1 MARQCELGPGSTER
15 GREAPDRSL
24 RWLAFANVTDQP
36 TPATGAPT
44 TGLSHVQLR
53 VTDVGASAKWYAAA
67 LGLEPY
73 AEDLDTGYVA
83 LRHRGAKFVVVL
95 SARPDSS
102 RGGEC
107 PDAAEA
113 TDGGV
118 GSLDHLAFAVPD
130 GDSLRAWG
138 DHLTAIGI
146 AHAGVA
152 PENGNPSLQLRDPDG
167 IAVELVAPGGRQA

>member
-1 MARQCELGPGSTER
+1 M
-15 GREAPDRSL
+15 
-24 RWLAFANVTDQP
+24 
-36 TPATGAPT
+36 GAPT

-73 AEDLDTGYVA
+73 AADLDTGYVA

-95 SARPDSS
+95 TARSGSRSS
-102 RGGEC
+102 GAGEG

-130 GDSLRAWG
+130 EDGLRAWG
-138 DHLTAIGI
+138 DHLTAVGV
-146 AHAGVA
+146 AHAGVVL
-152 PENGNPSLQLRDPDG
+152 ENGNPSLQLRDPDG
-167 IAVELVAPGGRQA
+167 IAIELVAPGGRQA